1 MILYFVNDLQY
12 EQLLFFQQFWPQVSR
27 QLSSIPLTLHRL
39 IVSFLFTHPQSL
51 VTFFPFH
58 SNCNLDVA
66 STHVAAEQLL
76 HVEGHINFTP
86 SKLHLQLVDLV
97 ATHSQLLVIICP
109 SFNTLNRNGESTHDG
124 VGGVGV
130 GGVGVG
136 GVGVGGVGVGAV
148 GVGDVGAVGGLSS
161 NASSHPL
168 AQASCSLSFINSSS
182 VGQPHLSEPQHL
194 SFGSKK
200 EIEIKRVWNSA
211 CSLEYEK
218 LFCFDDLP

>member
-1 MILYFVNDLQY
+1 MIY
-12 EQLLFFQQFWPQVSR
+12 EQLLFFQQFWPQVAR

-51 VTFFPFH
+51 VTFLPFH

-76 HVEGHINFTP
+76 HVEGHISLTP

-109 SFNTLNRNGESTHDG
+109 SFKTLNRNGESTHDDDGVGGVGVGAVGVGAVGVGAVGVGAVG

-148 GVGDVGAVGGLSS
+148 GGGSTIS
-161 NASSHPL
+161 NSSHPL
-168 AQASCSLSFINSSS
+168 AHEDCPQSFIKLSS
-182 VGQPHLSEPQHL
+182 VGQPHLPEPKHL
-194 SFGSKK
+194 SVVSKQEK
-200 EIEIKRVWNSA
+200 ETKR
-211 CSLEYEK
+211 
-218 LFCFDDLP
+218 